1 MFSTSIIEKLAY
13 YVYCLIDPRDGN
25 IFYVGERCGQ
35 SSFSIMPWVHYK
47 KQKRQVIKLL

>member
-25 IFYVGERCGQ
+25 IFYVGKVWAIA
-35 SSFSIMPWVHYK
+35 FSIMPGHYK

>member
-25 IFYVGERCGQ
+25 IFYVGKGVGNRVFHHALGY
-35 SSFSIMPWVHYK
+35 YK
-47 KQKRQVIKLL
+47 KQKRQVIKLP